1 MTDHTMILN
10 AIQTLSL
17 SPSPNLE
24 DRVAKAILEWL
35 DAQTLYT
42 HYYDLIKELRGL
54 DNYDMWATRS
64 LRFNL
69 WMNSNACMWPAPCQI
84 KSSDDLTWQFA
95 IIRASKLLNS
105 PAANIA

>member
-10 AIQTLSL
+10 AIQTINL
-17 SPSPNLE
+17 SPSPCLE

-35 DAQTLYT
+35 DAQTLFV
-42 HYYDLIKELRGL
+42 HYYDLIKNLNGL
-54 DNYDMWATRS
+54 DGYDIRSTRS

-69 WMNSNACMWPAPCQI
+69 WMRCDACMWPAPCQI

-95 IIRASKLLNS
+95 IIRVSRLLN
-105 PAANIA
+105 AH